1 MNISNITKIK
11 NKLRSILP
19 DDEFNRLFRYEKLR
33 KIQKESLKFVFTEK
47 NLVIAAPTASGKT
60 WIAELFAL
68 TTIFQ
73 YHKKVVYTLP
83 LKALANEKYKE
94 FKEFK
99 NIKIG
104 ISTGDLDSNDNFLK
118 DYDLIITTCEKL
130 DSLIR
135 HNATWLNDVKLLI
148 VDEIHMINDVSRGSV
163 VEMVIAYF
171 YDKARILGLSATI
184 SNADE
189 LADWLNAELIKSNE
203 RPVKLKYGVLNGNR
217 ILFR

>member
-1 MNISNITKIK
+1 MKIK
-11 NKLRSILP
+11 NLNKIKEQLKSILP
-19 DDEFNRLFRYEKLR
+19 AEEFEHLFRYENLR
-33 KIQKESLKFVFTEK
+33 NIQKQALEMLLTER
-47 NLVIAAPTASGKT
+47 NLVVSAPTASGKT

-68 TTIFQ
+68 YGIFSTNG
-73 YHKKVVYTLP
+73 KVVYTAP

-99 NIKIG
+99 NVKVG

-118 DYDLIITTCEKL
+118 DYDIIITTCEKL

-135 HNATWLNDVKLLI
+135 HNAVWLNSVKLLI

-189 LADWLNAELIKSNE
+189 LADWLKAQLIVSDE
-203 RPVKLKYGVLNGNR
+203 RPVKLKYGILNSNKVL
-217 ILFR
+217 FP